1 MDNVSVLYAIVQRY
15 LTKNQGK
22 CMYALLTSKKAFN
35 TINIRMLW
43 NILGKAEVGGKML
56 QILQSLYSI
65 IKSCVGC
72 PESLTDFL
80 DYP

>member
-15 LTKNQGK
+15 LTKKSGK
-22 CMYALLTSKKAFN
+22 VYVCFVDSQKAFN

-43 NILGKAEVGGKML
+43 YVLRKAGVGGKML

-80 DYP
+80 DCP